1 MKLKLVIVVFS
12 IVCLSC
18 NAKKYNTSNVIEN
31 KVSLAYKTNAQLG
44 EGAIWNYK
52 TKELY
57 WVDIEGKSL
66 NIYNP
71 KTSTN
76 RVLETPS
83 RIGTVVP
90 KNDGKVLVAL
100 EDGIYN
106 INLHTGKSS
115 LFLNMKEELIGIRLN
130 DGKCDPSGR
139 FWVGS
144 MHFDQIKG
152 KAKLFCI
159 KNKSEF
165 ETKIDS
171 VTISN
176 GIVWTSDYKTMYYID
191 TPTAQIKAYDFDN
204 ETGNIS
210 NGRIAVEIPETLG
223 YPDGMTI
230 DEDDMLWVGMW
241 NGNAV
246 IRFNPNTGKVI
257 QKIEV
262 PAHNITS
269 CAFGGETL
277 ETLYI
282 TSARVDMTEEELKQY
297 PLAGSVFKIKPGVKG
312 VKSSFFKH

>member
-115 LFLNMKEELIGIRLN
+115 LFLNMKEELIGRRLN
-130 DGKCDPSGR
+130 DGKCDHL
-139 FWVGS
+139 VG
-144 MHFDQIKG
+144 
-152 KAKLFCI
+152 
-159 KNKSEF
+159 
-165 ETKIDS
+165 
-171 VTISN
+171 
-176 GIVWTSDYKTMYYID
+176 
-191 TPTAQIKAYDFDN
+191 
-204 ETGNIS
+204 
-210 NGRIAVEIPETLG
+210 
-223 YPDGMTI
+223 
-230 DEDDMLWVGMW
+230 
-241 NGNAV
+241 
-246 IRFNPNTGKVI
+246 
-257 QKIEV
+257 
-262 PAHNITS
+262 
-269 CAFGGETL
+269 FG
-277 ETLYI
+277 
-282 TSARVDMTEEELKQY
+282 
-297 PLAGSVFKIKPGVKG
+297 
-312 VKSSFFKH
+312 